1 MCAVQVLNVSKWDAA
16 VNVMWSTRIHV
27 AENSLF
33 RHRCL
38 GSDDVVL
45 FASLFSLLSPA
56 DFPRVHESYCPALKV
71 PKWKYFRSIHIY
83 CIFVNVSPEYI
94 NRYELIFF
102 SHITK
107 AYAVFSHFTTIA
119 NSSLK
124 HTYRSK
130 SHIIRKWR
138 STHTHK
144 KTYYLQLQTNIYSQ
158 QQNTITL

>member
-56 DFPRVHESYCPALKV
+56 DFPRVHETYCPALKV

-102 SHITK
+102 SYNTNVTLKISFWNK
-107 AYAVFSHFTTIA
+107 AIESTCRYIGQKVSIRTTALNLKQFALTA
-119 NSSLK
+119 N
-124 HTYRSK
+124 
-130 SHIIRKWR
+130 
-138 STHTHK
+138 K
-144 KTYYLQLQTNIYSQ
+144 KK
-158 QQNTITL
+158 